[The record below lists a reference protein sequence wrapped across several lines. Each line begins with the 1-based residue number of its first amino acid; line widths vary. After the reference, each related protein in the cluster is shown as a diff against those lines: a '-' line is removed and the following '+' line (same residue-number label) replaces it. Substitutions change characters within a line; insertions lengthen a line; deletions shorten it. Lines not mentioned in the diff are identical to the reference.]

1 MSFYT
6 KKVQQT
12 LLIISVVCIALLG
25 YTFFEMKNK
34 SNNISD
40 IAKNQLLSYKL
51 ADELRQSS
59 DDLTRLA
66 RTYAITG
73 DEIYEKQYL
82 DIIDIRNGKKL
93 RPKSY
98 YRVYWDLVTENSKK
112 PRGDSNVKKPLTTLM
127 KEAGFTDNE
136 FEKLKLSENNSKK
149 LISLETQAMNAVKGK
164 FKDSN
169 GKYTVSGEPN
179 FKLARKLIH
188 SKAYHIEKAKIMKP
202 LDDFFVL
209 METRITKELQNAEK
223 ELKFLE
229 NIFIIVLVL
238 TVIFVTLLMIV
249 GQKTTY
255 RLLGGTPEDVEKNIK
270 EIANGN
276 LIINTSKSETKSA
289 LGRLGRASENLRK
302 LIGDSKTLSFQN
314 SSVASDLSITSMETG
329 KRVEKST
336 NIVNKTT
343 SEAKNLQEDIRHSI
357 DDAKEGKENM
367 QKAGLSISK
376 ANDAMRQLSNKIQ
389 QSANVEFELADKIS
403 QLDSEAKQV
412 KEVLLIINDIADQ
425 TNLLALNA
433 AIEAARAGEHGR
445 GFSVVADEVRKLA
458 ERTQKSLVEIN
469 ATINVIV
476 QTIGD
481 TSQQMTQN
489 SQQIEELIKVAD
501 EVTNTID
508 FMNTTTKQ
516 AVTMSDKTVEDYIKT
531 GSSIDDIIS
540 SIQQINDLSSQNAKS
555 VEEIAN
561 AAENL
566 NELTSTL
573 NNKLN
578 EFQT

>member
-289 LGRLGRASENLRK
+289 LARLGRASENLRK

-314 SSVASDLSITSMETG
+314 SSVANDLSITSMETG